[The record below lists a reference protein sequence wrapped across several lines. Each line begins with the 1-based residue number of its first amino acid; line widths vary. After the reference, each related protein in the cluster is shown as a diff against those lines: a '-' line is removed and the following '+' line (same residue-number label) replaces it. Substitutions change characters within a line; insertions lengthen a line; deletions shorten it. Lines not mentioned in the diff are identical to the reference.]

1 VGNRATVGAAVGLV
15 LVLVLVLAA
24 CQSGAPASAP
34 SSPRVKTPTS
44 PSAGPTLNRP
54 VCATAHL
61 RLGRGNLVSE
71 ATGQNSFMLTLKNTS
86 SAPCHLDGYPHVE
99 LADETGKPIPFRYRN
114 SGDQMITSLSP
125 TVVTLAPGQTA
136 YLLINK
142 YRCDMGDK
150 TPSRVVRVTPPGD
163 ATALRMA
170 VGDRPDLAYC
180 GPGDPG
186 SVVDVSPVEATA
198 KEVFAH

>member
-1 VGNRATVGAAVGLV
+1 
-15 LVLVLVLAA
+15 
-24 CQSGAPASAP
+24 
-34 SSPRVKTPTS
+34 
-44 PSAGPTLNRP
+44 
-54 VCATAHL
+54 
-61 RLGRGNLVSE
+61 
-71 ATGQNSFMLTLKNTS
+71 MLTLKNTS

-114 SGDQMITSLSP
+114 GGDQMITSRSP

-136 YLLINK
+136 YLMINK

-163 ATALRMA
+163 ATALRMP